1 MKKVLF
7 VLGMLLLSTAI
18 FAQRSLYDIEFGDV
32 GSAAEMIAKLKAQG
46 FVEIENVENKYILE
60 GQSDSN
66 LPKLEIQFDPSLTHI
81 VVWKAVYNLVA
92 KPELA
97 ETILAKLTALH
108 GRCSVKDDYDYDYI
122 WYFPDYKALYVTHT
136 EGVSLILDYTIGDWD
151 EDDFYYYYE
160 NY

>member
-1 MKKVLF
+1 MKQLIIV
-7 VLGMLLLSTAI
+7 VGLLLLATTI
-18 FAQRSLYDIEFGDV
+18 FAQRSLYDIQFDDV

-46 FVEIENVENKYILE
+46 FVETERIENKFILN
-60 GQSDSN
+60 GPSDSD
-66 LPKLEIQFDPSLTHI
+66 LPKLELQFDLSLTHI
-81 VVWKAVYNLVA
+81 VYWKVVYNLVS
-92 KPELA
+92 KPDLA

-108 GRCSVKDDYDYDYI
+108 GRRSVEDDYDYDYI

-136 EGVSLILDYTIGDWD
+136 EGVSLILDYTFGDWD